1 MFDIKI
7 TGKGAHGARPESGI
21 DPVVVGGHIITALQS
36 IVARNVSPHDTAVIS
51 VTQMHAGDAYN
62 VIPESAVL
70 RGTIRA
76 FKMEVMELMK
86 ANIERISRGIAEGL
100 GAKAEPKVRFS
111 YPPLVNNHD
120 EARFAA
126 DIAAGIVG
134 EENVDRN
141 GPMVMASEDFSYM
154 LNACPGAFVFIGQL
168 VYDLL
173 NWHVDVKLHGGELA
187 LFGALTLA
195 FALAGALQP
204 ARAATRVGPREVFL
218 VE

>member
-1 MFDIKI
+1 MFDITI

-86 ANIERISRGIAEGL
+86 ARIEAISRGIAEGL
-100 GAKAEPKVRFS
+100 GARAEPKVRFS
-111 YPPLVNNHD
+111 YPPLVNNPD

-126 DIAAGIVG
+126 DIAASIVG

-154 LNACPGAFVFIGQL
+154 LNACPGAFVFIGQGGVEGGCEVHNPSYDFNDQILPLGATFFARL
-168 VYDLL
+168 VETRL
-173 NWHVDVKLHGGELA
+173 K
-187 LFGALTLA
+187 
-195 FALAGALQP
+195 P
-204 ARAATRVGPREVFL
+204 ATRD
-218 VE
+218 